1 MQSRFVL
8 SFAAGVALTLFGPT
22 PTAAAPRPSITQRPA
37 ARGNFTYSNRTYIN
51 MIVIHKA
58 EGENAAGWFANPAA
72 SGSAHYDVH
81 KNGRI
86 YQSVQDDDIAWHAG
100 NSSIN
105 GRSIGIE
112 HGGFSARADT
122 TTIQYQNSARLVA
135 YLCDRYRI
143 PVDRRHIIAHAE
155 VPHPR
160 LPGVFGGV
168 SRHWDPG
175 PHWRWTYFLNLVRS
189 YQGGTSPPPPPA
201 GSGSPTLRQG
211 SRGQAVVE
219 LQNLLRARGFDPGP
233 SDGVFG
239 PNTAAKV
246 RAFQASRRLTVDG
259 VVGPNTWRALRQAST
274 PPPASPPPPPA
285 SNPTLRHGSRG
296 AVVKRLQDLLRARG
310 FNPGPSDGI
319 FGNGTLA
326 AVRRFQAARRLAV
339 DGVVGPATW
348 RALGQASAAPPP
360 PPAAPA
366 PAAPMTGPVLRH
378 GARGSAVTRLQRALK
393 AKGFDPGP
401 VDGIFGN
408 GTLSAVRRF
417 QSARGLAVDGVV
429 GARTWAALGR

>member
-8 SFAAGVALTLFGPT
+8 SFAAGVALTLLGPT

-105 GRSIGIE
+105 RRSIGIE

-160 LPGVFGGV
+160 LPGVFGGA

-175 PHWRWTYFLNLVRS
+175 PHWKWTYFLNLVRS
-189 YQGGTSPPPPPA
+189 YQGGASPPPPPV

-219 LQNLLRARGFDPGP
+219 LQNLLRARGFNPGP
-233 SDGVFG
+233 SDGV
-239 PNTAAKV
+239 
-246 RAFQASRRLTVDG
+246 
-259 VVGPNTWRALRQAST
+259 
-274 PPPASPPPPPA
+274 
-285 SNPTLRHGSRG
+285 
-296 AVVKRLQDLLRARG
+296 
-310 FNPGPSDGI
+310 

-348 RALGQASAAPPP
+348 RALGQASAAPAP

-366 PAAPMTGPVLRH
+366 PPMTGPVLRH

-401 VDGIFGN
+401 VDGVFGN